1 MFLMMKNKKLRLLFI
16 LFLNQILICQGQNY
30 KGFNFEDN
38 LLEERFG
45 PDNGYGVYQLDTP
58 IPNLVNLSFFYSF
71 ENIILTYLGIYM
83 LQDLC

>member
-1 MFLMMKNKKLRLLFI
+1 MMINKKLRFLLF
-16 LFLNQILICQGQNY
+16 LFLHQIFICQGQNY